1 MDKKTGYIIVS
12 IFGAVLAV
20 AGLVAMLVVWC
31 VGLVDYSRNADQAY
45 ERALHSNV
53 EALTAA
59 ANDPKYQE
67 QLRLQAALKN
77 GVGALDPDALSKR
90 LSHPPDTSKLSE
102 DEKEK
107 ELITWM
113 RKSGFGKTADA
124 IESARQKAADVPD
137 KSVPDKLDLWGCIK
151 MQITVRGKSCP
162 TYTVCPVVN
171 EYCYGGI
178 KTPMKE
184 EYFQVSRSIQK
195 NKTEREQIHI
205 VGCDAW
211 MTTNMKMK
219 NSFGLVETQTGE

>member
-12 IFGAVLAV
+12 IFGAFLAV
-20 AGLVAMLVVWC
+20 VGLGAMLVVWYF
-31 VGLVDYSRNADQAY
+31 GLLDYRRNTDQAY

-67 QLRLQAALKN
+67 QLRQQE
-77 GVGALDPDALSKR
+77 LSK
-90 LSHPPDTSKLSE
+90 SDPS
-102 DEKEK
+102 
-107 ELITWM
+107 
-113 RKSGFGKTADA
+113 
-124 IESARQKAADVPD
+124 KAADVPD

-151 MQITVRGKSCP
+151 MKITVRGKSCP

-195 NKTEREQIHI
+195 SKTEREQIHI
-205 VGCDAW
+205 IDCDAW
-211 MTTNMKMK
+211 MTTNMKTG
-219 NSFGLVETQTGE
+219 NSFGLARVQTDAQ